1 MNYLRMDTGLTLCPS
16 VVADIPVPGTL
27 YKVLY
32 LFFIPEVFLPA
43 IVIMHHLI
51 RIAYELGSRCD
62 GGIAQGDH
70 VEHILKGTGA
80 ALDGLLPKADKY
92 KVIPK
97 R

>member
-1 MNYLRMDTGLTLCPS
+1 
-16 VVADIPVPGTL
+16 VAADIPVPGTL

-43 IVIMHHLI
+43 VVVMNHLI
-51 RIAYELGSRCD
+51 RIAHELGPRFD
-62 GGIAQGDH
+62 GRVAQGYH